1 MTASDLGPVRIIGVG
16 LIGGSLGLALSQRG
30 MRVQLADT
38 SPSALA
44 LARDLGVGELI
55 SAGDNSHDDAASGAG
70 HGEETPASPR
80 LIVVA
85 TPPDVT
91 AEVVVDQLKKH
102 RDAIVT
108 DVASVKAEIGDEVIA
123 RAGDDARRY
132 VGSHPMAGRELS
144 GVLAADAQLFV
155 GRPWVIV
162 PGEASKDAIRTV
174 RELILEVGAL
184 PATMSAADHDA
195 AVALISHLPQI
206 TASLTAA
213 RLRGASEQA
222 LSLAGQ
228 GLRDVTRIANSDPRL
243 WASIIAGNAAQV
255 RRVLNELRDDLDAL
269 SDALGEVRPGVT
281 GPDAKPGVLGAIAT
295 VVGAGNQGVARIPG
309 KHGGA
314 QRTYYGLTVLVPDKP
329 GELAR
334 LFADVGSM
342 GINIEDLYL
351 EHAQGQAA
359 GLARLLVAPAS
370 GEKLK
375 NDLHR
380 RGWRTVGNDEGVS
393 G

>member
-55 SAGDNSHDDAASGAG
+55 SAGDHSHDDAASGAG
-70 HGEETPASPR
+70 HGEETPATPR

-123 RAGDDARRY
+123 RAADDARRY

-255 RRVLNELRDDLDAL
+255 RRVLTELRDDLDAL